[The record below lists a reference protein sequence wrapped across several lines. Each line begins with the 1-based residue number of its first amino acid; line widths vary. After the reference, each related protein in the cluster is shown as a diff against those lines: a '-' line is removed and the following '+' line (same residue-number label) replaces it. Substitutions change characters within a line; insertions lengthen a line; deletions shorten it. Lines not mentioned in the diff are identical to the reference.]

1 MDPEELE
8 WLGIRDYFDQDSICF
23 IEWPDKGC
31 GFLPNPNS
39 VITLVTQGIGRLL
52 TVEKNE

>member
-1 MDPEELE
+1 LIDRIDVLILRLRNTQRRGNDRQ
-8 WLGIRDYFDQDSICF
+8 WGS
-23 IEWPDKGC
+23 